1 MRKTILL
8 AVCAVSFAS
17 ITYAQQTQETTAEK
31 AETQTAAGTCEEA
44 KQQHTYWC
52 EERESVSVISF
63 GMECENAKRNMAEA
77 CGAAENTDSK
87 NAD

>member
-1 MRKTILL
+1 MKKTTLF
-8 AVCAVSFAS
+8 AVCALSFAS
-17 ITYAQQTQETTAEK
+17 ISHAQQTQETAAEE

-63 GMECENAKRNMAEA
+63 GMECENAKRNVVEA
-77 CGAAENTDSK
+77 CGASEKSGGSE
-87 NAD
+87 